1 MPIKK
6 AMKNKTFTLTML
18 LVLILIM
25 SSCIVSKKKYQA
37 LEMQM
42 MLKTDSL
49 NDIISQNQD
58 DFNVFLNTAN
68 QNDAFKN
75 DMLDSLAISVKNLSA
90 DTLLLAESLK
100 DAINE
105 FNTEREK
112 LQLMSSEVDK
122 KGEEIDSLRNDLAQK
137 EEELKDL
144 QDVIDKN
151 RKEVEMLKDAIS
163 NALKS
168 FDETQLSVY
177 QKNGK
182 VYVQLEENLL
192 FKSGSSKVDKKGE
205 EAIIKLSEVLAKNET
220 IDILVEGHTDTIGTV
235 DYNWELSTQR
245 ALAIVK
251 IIQDNSEINAKRI
264 TAAGRC
270 MYVPVESNETE
281 EGRKKNRRSEIILTP
296 NLESLYK
303 ILEE

>member
-1 MPIKK
+1 MT
-6 AMKNKTFTLTML
+6 NKY
-18 LVLILIM
+18 LILIIL
-25 SSCIVSKKKYQA
+25 SVFVLFTNSCIVSKKKYQA

-42 MLKTDSL
+42 LLKTDSL
-49 NDIISQNQD
+49 NSIISQNQE
-58 DFNVFLNTAN
+58 DFNTFLNTST
-68 QNDAFKN
+68 QNDAYKN
-75 DMLDSLAISVKNLSA
+75 DILDSLSIKVKNLSA
-90 DTLLLAESLK
+90 DTFLLAQSLN
-100 DAINE
+100 DAIVE
-105 FNTEREK
+105 FNTEKEK
-112 LQLMSSEVDK
+112 LQEMSKELDVK
-122 KGEEIDSLRNDLAQK
+122 KNEIDLLTSNLTTK
-137 EEELKDL
+137 EEELKGL
-144 QDVIDKN
+144 QAVIDQNK
-151 RKEVEMLKDAIS
+151 KEVDALKDAIT

-205 EAIIKLSEVLAKNET
+205 EAIIKLSEVLEENPQ

-235 DYNWELSTQR
+235 EYNWDLSTKR

-251 IIQDNSEINAKRI
+251 IMQDNSDVEAKRI

-281 EGRKKNRRSEIILTP
+281 EGRQKNRRSEIILTP